1 MNKAERRLNF
11 KTIPFILFFI
21 IRIVPLSGQ
30 DVLADSLLSE
40 RLQEIQ
46 KLVHQDRANAMH
58 WWYGWLAGYSAA
70 TIGQGIVYISSDS
83 KTTKQDMA
91 LGAAT
96 TFLGAIGQLLA
107 PLVPPKSSIQSS
119 QIYENDPEKQ
129 LVNQEEILKEIAR
142 REKAGRS
149 WKMHAVTGVVNIG
162 SGLITWLGFK
172 RTIGDGLV
180 NFALNTVITEA
191 QIWTQPTRAVKD
203 YQKYCMKYGLGS
215 VPVALKPDNEWIV
228 RAYPGGIAI
237 EFNF

>member
-1 MNKAERRLNF
+1 MLKI
-11 KTIPFILFFI
+11 KTIPVFLFFI
-21 IRIVPLSGQ
+21 IRIVTLSGQ
-30 DVLADSLLSE
+30 DVVTDSLSSE

-46 KLVHQDRANAMH
+46 NLVHQDRANALH
-58 WWYGWLAGYSAA
+58 WWYCWLAGYSAA
-70 TIGQGIVYISSDS
+70 TIGQGIVYFSTEN
-83 KTTKQDMA
+83 KATKQDMA
-91 LGAAT
+91 LGAGT

-107 PLVPPKSSIQSS
+107 PIVPPNSSIQNS
-119 QIYENDPEKQ
+119 QIYESDPEKQ
-129 LVNQEEILKEIAR
+129 LVYQEEILKEIAR

-172 RTIGDGLV
+172 RTFGDGLV

-203 YQKYCMKYGLGS
+203 YQKYCMKYGSGS
-215 VPVALKPDNEWIV
+215 VPVVLKPDNEWIV
-228 RAYPGGIAI
+228 RASPGRIAI

>member
-1 MNKAERRLNF
+1 MNKAEYRLNF
-11 KTIPFILFFI
+11 KAIPFFLFFL
-21 IRIVPLSGQ
+21 IRIITLSGQ
-30 DVLADSLLSE
+30 NVVEDSLSSE

-46 KLVHQDRANAMH
+46 NLVHQDRANALH

-70 TIGQGIVYISSDS
+70 TIGQGIVYFSSDS
-83 KTTKQDMA
+83 KVTKQDMA

-107 PLVPPKSSIQSS
+107 PIVPGTSSIQNS
-119 QIYENDPEKQ
+119 QIYESDSEKQ
-129 LVNQEEILKEIAR
+129 LVNQEEILREIAR

-172 RTIGDGLV
+172 RTFGDGVV

-203 YQKYCMKYGLGS
+203 YQNYCRKYESGS
-215 VPVALKPDNEWIV
+215 VPVVLKPDNEWIV
-228 RAYPGGIAI
+228 RASPGRITI